1 MCVFP
6 VQEKYLGRECRA
18 ISAAKEIM
26 PGPPDFLVERRGFEP
41 VTLGTAGISAHLTVV
56 LLPTAHG
63 VLLSCAS
70 AAVRRYRRTPRRRR
84 RSAAT
89 QRRWPSPVHN
99 VDDQLWLQYFRACSR
114 NRSRPALRQQPSLNS
129 WMFMSPRKCLDVG
142 SDEVRFAEVV
152 ERLGGR
158 VDLVVVFCAWK
169 ADEDGALRR
178 ADG

>member
-63 VLLSCAS
+63 VFAKLRQYRR
-70 AAVRRYRRTPRRRR
+70 RRYRRMLGRIVELRPQRSWRRLV
-84 RSAAT
+84 
-89 QRRWPSPVHN
+89 QN
-99 VDDQLWLQYFRACSR
+99 VDDRRSLQYVRACSR
-114 NRSRPALRQQPSLNS
+114 NWKPSCAATAAVAQL
-129 WMFMSPRKCLDVG
+129 LDVH
-142 SDEVRFAEVV
+142 VIP
-152 ERLGGR
+152 
-158 VDLVVVFCAWK
+158 K
-169 ADEDGALRR
+169 TP
-178 ADG
+178 